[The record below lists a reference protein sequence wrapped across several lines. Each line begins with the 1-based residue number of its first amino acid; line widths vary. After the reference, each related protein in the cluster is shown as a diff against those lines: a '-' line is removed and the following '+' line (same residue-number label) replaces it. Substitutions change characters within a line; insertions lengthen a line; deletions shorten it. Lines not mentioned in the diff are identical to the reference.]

1 MHRNDL
7 GTAVF
12 GGMIALAGVLLLLD
26 RTGALRWP
34 SRWSV
39 WPLLLVGYGLSRMV
53 QSRYE
58 APRGL
63 FPLVLGVWFFGGHAG
78 WFSLRDTWPLLLVA
92 FGLGIAWHASIG
104 PEPALAAADE
114 ATIDGAPGTSRR
126 ELRRRRRHHGGPLL
140 PLALIVLIVVAA
152 RADRDTVLLNDDRPD
167 SANTVAV
174 LGGAKRVVNTDVF
187 TRGEMVSVMGG
198 SDLDLRHTALP
209 ASGEATIDVTVVMGG
224 AIVRVPP
231 DWIVDLRAVPVL
243 GGVHDRRRG
252 RSDAAAPP
260 SSGPGPRLVVTGSV
274 VMGDLAIVSG
284 PFDN

>member
-1 MHRNDL
+1 MQRNDL

-26 RTGALRWP
+26 RTGALTWP

-63 FPLVLGVWFFGGHAG
+63 FPLALGVWFFGGYAG

-92 FGLGIAWHASIG
+92 FGLGIAWNAYVG
-104 PEPALAAADE
+104 PEPALAAADAVTVE
-114 ATIDGAPGTSRR
+114 GAPLSGR
-126 ELRRRRRHHGGPLL
+126 ELRRRRRRNGGPVL
-140 PLALIVLIVVAA
+140 PLAFLVLIVVAA
-152 RADRDTVLLNDDRPD
+152 RADRDRFLFDDDRPD
-167 SANTVAV
+167 TTNTVAV
-174 LGGAKRVVNTDVF
+174 LGGAKRVVNDEVF
-187 TRGEMVSVMGG
+187 TGAQMVSVMGG

-209 ASGEATIDVTVVMGG
+209 PSGEASVDVTVVMGG
-224 AIVRVPP
+224 AILRVPP

-260 SSGPGPRLVVTGSV
+260 APGTGSRLVVTGSV